1 MSIGGYT
8 YGELQ
13 EEVLAHQFSDAKY
26 RPFVKKW
33 LNQGQRRAVIES
45 EMRIQESAQAY
56 TTTAGV
62 AAAVLPV
69 NFSRIID
76 LFYEQEIHE
85 LLVPMDVREFDP
97 LPVSQGRPYAYTIR
111 NDEVVFYP
119 TPDNIYNFTLRYWRL
134 PQDMVNEADTPE
146 IPVQYHELLVAYAMR
161 KAFLREDD
169 FQAAQQWEAVWDK
182 GLLKMRGEVQH
193 STFDGP
199 RQVGGTWNNE
209 HGLPPIA
216 TWR

>member
-8 YGELQ
+8 LGELT
-13 EEVLAHQFSDAKY
+13 EEVLSFQFSEAKY
-26 RPFVKKW
+26 KPFVRRW

-45 EMRIQESAQAY
+45 EIRIQESAQSIATVSEDPSY
-56 TTTAGV
+56 A
-62 AAAVLPV
+62 LPSD
-69 NFSRIID
+69 FSRLID
-76 LFYEQEIHE
+76 LFYVESHE
-85 LLVPMDVREFDP
+85 LVVPMDVREFDA
-97 LPVSQGRPYAYTIR
+97 LPASTGRPYAYTVR
-111 NDEVVFYP
+111 GAEVVFYP
-119 TPDNIYNFTLRYWRL
+119 TPDAAYNFTLRYWRL
-134 PQDMVNEADTPE
+134 PQDMVNDADTPE

-169 FQAAQQWEAVWDK
+169 FQAAQQWEAVWEK

-216 TWR
+216 VWR